1 LAIRTFVNMRPVSFQ
16 IVLGPVELVPEID
29 STNAELLRR
38 AAGGAA
44 HGSVLVA
51 DHQTAGR
58 GRLDRRWEAAPGDAL
73 LVSVLLRPVLERP
86 RWFLLTFAAGLAAV
100 DVAGGALKWPNDV
113 VVGARKLAGVLAESS
128 GDAVVVGM
136 GLNLRPSAV
145 EGAVSLEEL
154 DRALDRDTVL
164 ERWLTAFSGRLD
176 RLDDVLTDYRAYC
189 ATLGQE
195 VRVELPGET
204 FTGRAEAVTDD
215 GHLVVAGREVI
226 AGDVVH
232 LRPA

>member
-38 AAGGAA
+38 VAAGAA

-86 RWFLLTFAAGLAAV
+86 RWFLLTFAASLAAV